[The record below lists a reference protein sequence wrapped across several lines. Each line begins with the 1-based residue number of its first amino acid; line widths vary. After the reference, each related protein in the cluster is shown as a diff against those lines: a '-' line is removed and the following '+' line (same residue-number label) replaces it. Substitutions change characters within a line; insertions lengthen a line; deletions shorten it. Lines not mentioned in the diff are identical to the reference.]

1 MKGLMQYV
9 SDMGYFIYEF
19 FISYL
24 RKEIVAI

>member
-1 MKGLMQYV
+1 MKGLMPYG
-9 SDMGYFIYEF
+9 SDMGSFIYEF